1 VRRREFITLLGGAAA
16 VASSVSWPL
25 VAQAQQPGRMRR
37 IGMLWI
43 IAETDPQATKNRE
56 AFLKQLHQL
65 GWRAG
70 DNVHIDHRS
79 AADDANR
86 QRAYA
91 TELIGLAPD
100 LIVAEG
106 TPGLA
111 AAQLATHTIPIIFV
125 NVTDPVGQGFV
136 ESLAHPGGNATGFTL
151 FEFSM
156 GTKWLEILR
165 ELVPSVKKLGFMFNP
180 TMAPYSGLYLRS
192 IQQGALT
199 LRIEPYAM
207 PVDDESGVERSLSAL
222 GQQPDSGLIVLQDSF
237 TMYRRHL
244 IIDQV
249 ARYRI
254 PTVYT
259 VRQYS
264 ESGGLVS
271 YGADFANQYRQAAF
285 YADRILKGAKPADL
299 PVQQPTKFEL
309 VVNLKTAK
317 ALGLDVPTSLLARAD
332 EVIE

>member
-1 VRRREFITLLGGAAA
+1 MRRREFITLLGGAA
-16 VASSVSWPL
+16 VWPL
-25 VAQAQQPGRMRR
+25 AARAQERDRMRR
-37 IGMLWI
+37 IAMLWI
-43 IAETDPQATKNRE
+43 IAETDPQAIKNRE
-56 AFLKQLHQL
+56 AFIKQLHKL
-65 GWRAG
+65 GWRTG
-70 DNVHIDHRS
+70 ENVQIDHRW
-79 AADDANR
+79 AAVDADR

-91 TELIGLAPD
+91 AELVRLGPD

-111 AAQLATHTIPIIFV
+111 AAQLATRTVPIVFV

-136 ESLAHPGGNATGFTL
+136 ESLARPRGNATGFAL

-165 ELVPSVKKLGFMFNP
+165 ELMPSVKRVGFMFNP
-180 TMAPYSGLYLRS
+180 AMAPYSGLYLRS

-199 LRIEPYAM
+199 HAIEPSAM
-207 PVDDESGVERSLSAL
+207 PVDDESGVEHSLYAL
-222 GQQPDSGLIVLQDSF
+222 GQQPDSGLIVLQDAF
-237 TMYRRHL
+237 TVQHRNL

-249 ARYRI
+249 ARHRI
-254 PTVYT
+254 PAVYT
-259 VRQYS
+259 VRLYP

-271 YGADFANQYRQAAF
+271 YGVDFANQFRQAAI
-285 YADRILKGAKPADL
+285 YVDLMLKGAKLGEL

-309 VVNLKTAK
+309 VLNLKIAK
-317 ALGLDVPTSLLARAD
+317 ALGIEITPSLLVRAD

>member
-1 VRRREFITLLGGAAA
+1 MRRRKFITLIGGAAA
-16 VASSVSWPL
+16 WPL
-25 VAQAQQPGRMRR
+25 AARAQQPGQMRR

-43 IAETDPQATKNRE
+43 IADTDPQAIKNRE

-70 DNVHIDHRS
+70 DNVHVDHRS
-79 AADDANR
+79 AAADAIR

-91 TELIGLAPD
+91 AELIRLAPD

-106 TPGLA
+106 TPGLV
-111 AAQLATHTIPIIFV
+111 AAQLATRTVPIIFV
-125 NVTDPVGQGFV
+125 NVTDPVGQGFI
-136 ESLAHPGGNATGFTL
+136 ESLARPGGNATGFTL

-165 ELVPSVKKLGFMFNP
+165 ELVPSVKQVGFMFNP
-180 TMAPYSGLYLRS
+180 ASAPYSGLYLRS

-199 LRIEPYAM
+199 FGLEPYSI
-207 PVDDESGVERSLSAL
+207 PVDDELGVERSLSTL
-222 GQQPDSGLIVLQDSF
+222 GQQPDSGLIVLQDDF
-237 TMYRRHL
+237 TVHRRNL
-244 IIDQV
+244 IIDQA

-254 PTVYT
+254 PVVYT
-259 VRQYS
+259 VRLYP

-271 YGADFANQYRQAAF
+271 YGVDFAIQFRQAAI
-285 YADRILKGAKPADL
+285 YADLILKGAKPGEL
-299 PVQQPTKFEL
+299 PVQQPTKYEL
-309 VVNLKTAK
+309 VINLKTAK
-317 ALGLDVPTSLLARAD
+317 ALGLEVPQSLLARAD

>member
-1 VRRREFITLLGGAAA
+1 MKRREFISLLGGGAA
-16 VASSVSWPL
+16 VVSSVYWPL
-25 VAQAQQPGRMRR
+25 VAQAQQPGRVRR

-43 IAETDPQATKNRE
+43 IAETDPQAIKNRE

-65 GWRAG
+65 GWSAG

-79 AADDANR
+79 DADDANR
-86 QRAYA
+86 QSTYA
-91 TELIGLAPD
+91 AELIGLAPD

-111 AAQLATHTIPIIFV
+111 AVQLATRTVPIIFV

-136 ESLAHPGGNATGFTL
+136 ESLARPGGNTTGFAL

-165 ELVPSVKKLGFMFNP
+165 ELVPSVKKLGLMFNP
-180 TMAPYSGLYLRS
+180 TMAPYFGLYVRS

-199 LRIEPYAM
+199 LGIEPYSM
-207 PVDDESGVERSLSAL
+207 PVDDESGMERSLFAL
-222 GQQPDSGLIVLQDSF
+222 GQQPHSGLLVLPDAF
-237 TMYRRHL
+237 TVHRRNL

-254 PTVYT
+254 PAVYT
-259 VRQYS
+259 MRLFP

-271 YGADFANQYRQAAF
+271 YGVSGS
-285 YADRILKGAKPADL
+285 KGGER
-299 PVQQPTKFEL
+299 T
-309 VVNLKTAK
+309 
-317 ALGLDVPTSLLARAD
+317 
-332 EVIE
+332 